1 MARFRSDAGKA
12 AYRSA
17 YDRMLGRWP
26 GPCRTQI
33 VPGALAD
40 THVIEVGPAD
50 AAPLILLPAV
60 SVGAVA
66 FLPLVAHLTGR
77 RIIAADLPG
86 DAGFTIAH
94 RRMRGIADMSDWL
107 AELIGTMG
115 LHQPALAGHSYGGW
129 IALGAAVLRPECLGP
144 VTVIAPASGLV
155 PFHWYMAL
163 FLRVAE
169 YLPFRPTAESVL
181 RAQAASGWHPDPDFV
196 ALMGAMTRHLR
207 TEVPFPAPF
216 DAAFLA
222 RIARPLRV
230 VLAGGEVLYDPA
242 RAAARARAIPG
253 AMVSVVEGA
262 GHLLPMERPADV
274 AGMIL

>member
-12 AYRSA
+12 AYRKA

-26 GPCRTQI
+26 APCRTRI
-33 VPGALAD
+33 VSGSLAD
-40 THVIEVGPAD
+40 THVIEAGPAN
-50 AAPLILLPAV
+50 APPLILLPAV

-86 DAGFTIAH
+86 DAGFTVAH
-94 RRMRGIADMSDWL
+94 RRMRDIADMADWL
-107 AELIGTMG
+107 DELIGNLG
-115 LHQPALAGHSYGGW
+115 LDQPALAGHSYGGW
-129 IALGAAVLRPECLGP
+129 IALGAAVLRPRRLGP

-155 PFHWYMAL
+155 PLHWYMAL

-169 YLPFRPTAESVL
+169 YLPFRPSAASVL
-181 RAQAASGWHPDPDFV
+181 RVQAAPGWQPDPDFV
-196 ALMGAMTRHLR
+196 ALMEAMTRHLR
-207 TEVPFPAPF
+207 TEVPFPVPF

-222 RIARPLRV
+222 RIAKPLQV

-242 RAAARARAIPG
+242 RAASRARAIPG
-253 AMVSVVEGA
+253 AKLTVMEGA
-262 GHLLPMERPADV
+262 GHLLPMERPAEV